1 MDKHPDPRVMSRRER
16 IALAQR
22 TAQPQPQAQAQ
33 AQNEAQHKGP
43 QIDLK
48 ALQMMAMI
56 QALRRRAR
64 PPNNALME

>member
-16 IALAQR
+16 IAQAQR
-22 TAQPQPQAQAQ
+22 TAQPQAQ

>member
-16 IALAQR
+16 IAQAQHA
-22 TAQPQPQAQAQ
+22 AQPQAQ